1 MTLRDSEQRRE
12 VAASPWRRCN
22 YCSFPKTALG
32 AAAMIMR
39 PFKLSESVSGFKLA
53 AALSGTECHGEHV
66 RPAPGRG
73 SY

>member
-32 AAAMIMR
+32 AAAMIIR
-39 PFKLSESVSGFKLA
+39 PLSESVSGFMLA

-66 RPAPGRG
+66 RRAGATLVV
-73 SY
+73 YT